1 MNKCLRFLK
10 VALGLVSIAS
20 VSFLHAQER
29 QRPYTINLKNQII
42 TAPENATQW
51 FDSMSNVHYNRPV
64 RAIIQFRHLP
74 DQQER
79 QQLKSLGIELSEYL
93 PNYSF
98 ISVIHFP
105 PANSAFDKSNMRSVL
120 PMQTEWKISD
130 RLSKELKTSKRN
142 QVKILVSFEKGTS
155 LGAIEETVA
164 KAGGQITDRKFAAIN
179 TYEVQLP
186 GAAVLPFA
194 GNAFIKYVTL
204 PAQNIPLNY
213 DARASSGA
221 TYLSSLAA
229 NGLFE
234 LEGEGVT
241 VGMGDNTSGIYH
253 VDVRDRIINFNP
265 AGPTMHGV
273 HTTTTV
279 AGKGI
284 MDPKATGMAP
294 SSRVLSHL
302 FDLVWAETGPMYNG
316 YNMTV
321 TNNSYAAV
329 VSDCDYAGTYDQYSN
344 MLDEYGLQYP
354 FVQHVFASGND
365 GLMQCPPYAQG
376 FHTVTGG
383 YQEAKNVLTVGGLA
397 KDNTL
402 WPKSARGP
410 VNDGRIK
417 PEIMAYG
424 FGIVSGDVYDNYGNS
439 NGTSMSCPVV
449 TGNLALFEERYKQ
462 LHNNQN
468 APASLMKALAMN
480 GATDV
485 GNPGPDFTN
494 GFGLIN
500 TYRSIQMLDN
510 NHYLFDSVANAA
522 TNTHIIS
529 VPANTAQLKVMLY
542 WADDAASPLA
552 ATALINDLDLTVK
565 DPNNSNT
572 HHPFVLDPTP
582 ANVNN
587 NAVEGIDTRNNV
599 EQVVIDHP
607 VAGNYNV
614 YVTGSN
620 VPNLR
625 KPYVIVYDFIPQ
637 GIKIKRPVAGVPIQA
652 DDTLRVYWDASDDP
666 NPFTMEYSDNNGA
679 SWNTISN
686 SIPAT
691 ERQLK
696 WGAPNI
702 STTQALLRIR
712 RNNTS
717 QQDVTGAFV
726 INPQVTVQ
734 FSAIQCPGYM
744 AIEWNAI
751 PGATAY
757 QVLKKIGDDLR
768 PIDTVTTTNYV
779 LSGLS
784 FDSTYF
790 AAVCPLINGV
800 PGWRSKAV
808 KRQPFDG
815 NCAGNISDGD
825 LMIDSILSPR
835 SGRLFTSSAL
845 TANDTVKVRIRNLDD
860 VTATNYRVSYS
871 INGGGWQSQTVTSSI
886 AAGATANVSF
896 GGLNLAGTGIYSVKV
911 AVQNLA
917 ATDPVASNDTAI
929 RFVRQLQNAS
939 VDIDNVFTDDFE
951 NAPRFTMLQDS
962 MGIMPNDH
970 WDYYNSTD
978 SGRIRSFVSSDVLI
992 TGQRSISLDNFLYK
1006 EDNQNYLTGTFNLQ
1020 NYDTSNT
1027 EARLEFDYKIH
1038 GHPKYLA
1045 GNEVWVRG
1053 SDTQA
1058 WQKIYTIDTT
1068 VIPGQVINTGSLS
1081 LTNILATSLQN
1092 FSSSFQV
1099 RIGQRDTSVIAM
1111 NEYGNGMT
1119 IDNFKLYSVKN
1130 DVQLLTIVSPEK
1142 FNCGA
1147 DSFALTIKV
1156 YNSDNLPQDTVL
1168 LLYNFDNGALQTDTI
1183 FNLTPKDTVMH
1194 TFGKRHYAGI
1204 GTHTLNVWLSASGDT
1219 YLNNDSVLQ
1228 YTFRN
1233 QPLITTFPYL
1243 ENFEAGDG
1251 NWFTDGLNSSWQWGV
1266 PGANRITRAA
1276 SGKKAWTTN
1285 LNGNYNDNELSYLY
1299 SPCFDLSGIA
1309 SPMLSFSLNTD
1320 IEDCGN
1326 TLCDAAWVEYSADGV
1341 SWTKLGSSGE
1351 GYNWYGGFE
1360 VWSNTDS
1367 RWRVASMPLPPDIAS
1382 LKLRFVFQSDPSASR
1397 NGIAVDD
1404 IHIFDKKFP
1413 VYEGN
1418 TATAAENTS
1427 GSNWMGFTAD
1437 NALVTSIRV
1446 DGAAN
1451 VLAPEVKTYK
1461 HGYLLNPLKNFYG
1474 LSRNF
1479 TVKGWEKLTDSA
1491 TLRIYIPDAEVIQL
1505 VNDNG
1510 CDTCT
1515 RPADAY
1521 RLNIIKYDDAD
1532 TAKENGSLADNVN
1545 GVYSF
1550 IPYTDI
1556 QWVPYDKGY
1565 YSEIRVDKLSEF
1577 WFGAYLPKMLS
1588 AVTFL
1593 YPNPVL
1599 NNQFHIVWNAAPGTS
1614 LELAV
1619 YDITGRVVYR
1629 SSAEATDY
1637 DNNSL
1642 IQLPPVEQGIYF
1654 VRYFYGQESATVKI
1668 LVY

>member
-1 MNKCLRFLK
+1 MNRGLLFLK
-10 VALGLVSIAS
+10 LALGLVSIVS
-20 VSFLHAQER
+20 VNFLHAQER
-29 QRPYTINLKNQII
+29 QLSYTINLKNQTI
-42 TAPENATQW
+42 TVPENGASW
-51 FDSMSNVHYNRPV
+51 LDSISNAGYVGTARTIV
-64 RAIIQFRHLP
+64 QFRHLP
-74 DQQER
+74 DQQQR
-79 QQLKSLGIELSEYL
+79 QQLKSAGIELSEYL

-98 ISVIHFP
+98 ISLVHFP
-105 PANSAFDKSNMRSVL
+105 LKVVPTVINNIRSIL
-120 PMQTEWKISD
+120 SMQAQWKIDD
-130 RLSKELKTSKRN
+130 RLSKELKNAKSR
-142 QVKILVSFEKGTS
+142 QVKILISFERQVS
-155 LGAIEETVA
+155 EGAIEQMVA
-164 KAGGQITDRKFAAIN
+164 KAGGRITDRKFAGIN
-179 TYEVQLP
+179 TYEIEIS
-186 GAAVLPFA
+186 GTAVLPFA
-194 GNAFIKYVTL
+194 ENAFIKYVTV
-204 PAQNIPLNY
+204 PAQNTPLNY

-229 NGLFE
+229 NGLFA
-234 LEGEGVT
+234 LEGNGVT
-241 VGMGDNTSGIYH
+241 IGMGDNTSGIYH

-284 MDPKATGMAP
+284 MDPKAVGMAP
-294 SSRVLSHL
+294 SVRVLSHL
-302 FDLVWAETGPMYNG
+302 FDLVWAETGPMYDG

-329 VSDCDYAGTYDQYSN
+329 VSDCDYAGTYDQYAN
-344 MLDEYGLQYP
+344 MLDEYGLLYP

-365 GLMQCPPYAQG
+365 GLMQCAPYATG

-417 PEIMAYG
+417 PEIMGYG
-424 FGIVSGDVYDNYGNS
+424 FGIVSGDVGDNYGNS

-449 TGNLALFEERYKQ
+449 TGNLALIEERYKQ
-462 LHNNQN
+462 LHSNQN
-468 APASLMKALAMN
+468 APASLLKALAMN

-510 NHYLFDSVANAA
+510 NRYLFDSVGNGA
-522 TNTHIIS
+522 TNTHVIS

-542 WADDAASPLA
+542 WSDEAASPLA
-552 ATALINDLDLTVK
+552 ATALINDLDIEVK
-565 DPNNSNT
+565 DANNNT
-572 HHPFVLDPTP
+572 HHPLVLDPTP
-582 ANVNN
+582 ANVDN

-599 EQVVIDHP
+599 EQVVIDNP
-607 VAGNYNV
+607 TSNYTL
-614 YVTGSN
+614 YVKGSN
-620 VPNLR
+620 VPNV
-625 KPYVIVYDFIPQ
+625 KKQYVVVYDFIPE

-652 DDTLRVYWDASDDP
+652 ADTLRVYWDASNDP
-666 NPFTMEYSDNNGA
+666 NTFTMEYSDNNGA

-686 SIPAT
+686 NIPST
-691 ERQLK
+691 ERQYK
-696 WGAPNI
+696 WGVPNI
-702 STTQALLRIR
+702 TTSQALLRIK
-712 RNNTS
+712 RNNS
-717 QQDVTGAFV
+717 AEQDITGSFV
-726 INPQVTVQ
+726 INPQPTVQ

-744 AIEWNAI
+744 AIEWNAV
-751 PGATAY
+751 PGAGAY
-757 QVLKKIGDDLR
+757 EVLKKIGDDLR
-768 PIDTVTTTNYV
+768 PVDTITGTNYV

-784 FDSTYF
+784 FDSIYF
-790 AAVCPLINGV
+790 AAVRPLINGV

-808 KRQPFDG
+808 KRQPYDG

-825 LMIDSILSPR
+825 LMIDSVLSPI
-835 SGRLFTSSAL
+835 SGRQFTSSAL
-845 TANDTVKVRIRNLDD
+845 TANHTLKVRIRNLDD
-860 VTATNYRVSYS
+860 VATGNYRISYS
-871 INGGGWQSQTVTSSI
+871 LNSGAWQSQTVSNPI
-886 AAGATANVSF
+886 AAGATDIVSF
-896 GGLNLAGTGIYSVKV
+896 TGLNLASVGVYSIKV
-911 AVQNLA
+911 AVQNLVTTDAVA
-917 ATDPVASNDTAI
+917 ANDTAI
-929 RFVRQLQNAS
+929 RFVRQLQNGP
-939 VDIDNVFTDDFE
+939 VDIDNVFTEDFE
-951 NAPRFTMLQDS
+951 TASRFTLLQDS
-962 MGIMPNDH
+962 VGITSNDH

-992 TGQRSISLDNFLYK
+992 SGQRSISLDNFLYK
-1006 EDNQNYLTGTFNLQ
+1006 PDNQNYLTGTFNLQ
-1020 NYDTSNT
+1020 NYDTSST

-1038 GHPKYLA
+1038 GHPKFLA

-1053 SDTQA
+1053 NDTA
-1058 WQKIYTIDTT
+1058 TWQKIYTIDTT

-1081 LTNILATSLQN
+1081 LTNALGTSLQN

-1130 DVQLLTIVSPEK
+1130 DVQLLTIVSPDK

-1147 DSFALTIKV
+1147 DSFALTIKA

-1168 LLYNFDNGALQTDTI
+1168 LFYNFDNGALQTDTI
-1183 FNLTPKDTVMH
+1183 FNMQPKDTVTH
-1194 TFGKRHYAGI
+1194 TFEKKYYAGI
-1204 GTHTLNVWLSASGDT
+1204 GTHTLNVWLSARGDS
-1219 YLNNDSVLQ
+1219 YLNNDSILH

-1233 QPLITTFPYL
+1233 QPLITSFPYL

-1266 PGANRITRAA
+1266 PGANRIPRAA

-1285 LNGNYNDNELSYLY
+1285 LSGNYNDNELSYLY
-1299 SPCFDLSGIA
+1299 SPCFDLTGIT

-1326 TLCDAAWVEYSADGV
+1326 TLCDAAWVEYSTDGV
-1341 SWTKLGSSGE
+1341 NWTKLGKSGE

-1367 RWRVASMPLPPDIAS
+1367 RWRVASMPLPQDIVS

-1404 IHIFDKKFP
+1404 IHVFDKEFP
-1413 VYEGN
+1413 VYDGS
-1418 TATAAENTS
+1418 TAMATLNVNS
-1427 GSNWMGFTAD
+1427 DNWMYFTND
-1437 NALVTSIRV
+1437 NALVTSIKV
-1446 DGAAN
+1446 DGSAN
-1451 VLAPEVKTYK
+1451 VLVPEVKTYK
-1461 HGYLLNPLKNFYG
+1461 HSYLLNPLKNFYG
-1474 LSRNF
+1474 LFRNF
-1479 TVKGWEKLTDSA
+1479 TIKGWDKLADSV
-1491 TLRIYIPDAEVIQL
+1491 TLRFYIPDAEVIQL
-1505 VNDNG
+1505 VNDNS

-1515 RPADAY
+1515 RPVDAY
-1521 RLNIIKYDDAD
+1521 RLNIIKYDDVD
-1532 TAKENGSLADNVN
+1532 SSKENGSLADNMK

-1556 QWVPYDKGY
+1556 RWVPYDKGY
-1565 YSEIRVDKLSEF
+1565 YSEITVDRLSEF
-1577 WFGAYLPKMLS
+1577 WFGAYLPQKLAAS
-1588 AVTFL
+1588 TFL

-1599 NNQFHIVWNAAPGTS
+1599 NRQFHIAWNAAPGTN
-1614 LELAV
+1614 LEVAV

-1637 DNNSL
+1637 DNNTL
-1642 IQLPPVEQGIYF
+1642 VQLPPVEQGVYF
-1654 VRYFYGQESATVKI
+1654 VRYFYGGESQTVKV